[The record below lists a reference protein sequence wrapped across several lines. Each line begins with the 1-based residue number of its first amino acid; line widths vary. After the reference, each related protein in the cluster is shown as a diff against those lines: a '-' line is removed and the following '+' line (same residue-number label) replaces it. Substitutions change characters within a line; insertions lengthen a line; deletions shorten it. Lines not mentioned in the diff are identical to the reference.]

1 MIAGSSPI
9 SSVVAAPANGSRWRA
24 VLADVTRSRS
34 ALAGSFIL
42 VVLLLT
48 TLLGPLVWT
57 VDPVAVDLTQRFSVP
72 VWAEGGAWL
81 HPLGT
86 DNLGR
91 DVLARLLNGARI
103 SLLVAFSTVIV
114 SMLVGVTLGV
124 VSGYF
129 GGHVDSVIMRIG
141 DIFLAYPFMLLTIS
155 IIAILGPSL
164 VNLIL
169 VLALSDWV
177 TYARTI
183 RGSVLSVKTRE
194 FVTAAHAIGSS
205 HTYIIG
211 RHILPN
217 VMAPV
222 LVLGTV
228 RAANYIIWESGLSF
242 LGMGVPPPTAT
253 WGMMLAEGR
262 NYILNAGWL
271 ITLPGIAIMLT
282 ILSINLLGDGLR
294 DVFDPRLKRTL
305 K

>member
-1 MIAGSSPI
+1 MT
-9 SSVVAAPANGSRWRA
+9 VVASQPSSSLATPAVPGRWQALGSA
-24 VLADVTRSRS
+24 VVRSRS
-34 ALAGSFIL
+34 ALAGGIL
-42 VVLLLT
+42 LAMLLLAAI
-48 TLLGPLVWT
+48 LGPLAWA
-57 VDPVAVDLTQRFSVP
+57 VDPVGVDLLHRFSPP
-72 VWAEGGAWL
+72 VWGQGGQWL

-86 DNLGR
+86 DNMGR

-103 SLLVAFSTVIV
+103 SLLVAFSTVAV
-114 SMLVGVTLGV
+114 SLLVGVTLGV

-129 GGHVDSVIMRIG
+129 GGHVDALIMRIG

-183 RGSVLSVKTRE
+183 RGSVLSVKSRE

-205 HTYIIG
+205 HGFIIG

-217 VMAPV
+217 VLAPV

-271 ITLPGIAIMLT
+271 ITLPGVAIMLT

-294 DVFDPRLKRTL
+294 DIFDPRLTRTP

>member
-1 MIAGSSPI
+1 MTVAPSQPSAG
-9 SSVVAAPANGSRWRA
+9 VAQVASGNRW
-24 VLADVTRSRS
+24 LAFGATVARSRS
-34 ALAGSFIL
+34 ALAGGIL
-42 VVLLLT
+42 LAVLLLAAA
-48 TLLGPLVWT
+48 LGPVIWA
-57 VDPVAVDLTQRFSVP
+57 VDPVAVDLLHRFSPP
-72 VWAEGGAWL
+72 VWADGGEWL

-86 DNLGR
+86 DNMGR

-103 SLLVAFSTVIV
+103 SLLVAFSTVAV
-114 SMLVGVTLGV
+114 SLLVGVTLGV
-124 VSGYF
+124 ISGYF
-129 GGHVDSVIMRIG
+129 GGHVDALIMRVG

-155 IIAILGPSL
+155 IIAVLGPSL
-164 VNLIL
+164 INLIL

-183 RGSVLSVKTRE
+183 RGSVLSVKSRE

-205 HTYIIG
+205 NAFIIG

-262 NYILNAGWL
+262 NYIMNAGWL
-271 ITLPGIAIMLT
+271 ITLPGVAIMLT

-294 DVFDPRLKRTL
+294 DIFDPRLTRTP

>member
-1 MIAGSSPI
+1 MTASSLPKLSGAVAQSKSSRLRDVIA
-9 SSVVAAPANGSRWRA
+9 N
-24 VLADVTRSRS
+24 LMRSRS
-34 ALAGSFIL
+34 AFVGGVILAM
-42 VVLLLT
+42 LLIT
-48 TLLGPLVWT
+48 TLLGPLVWA
-57 VDPVAVDLTQRFSVP
+57 VDPVAVDLTHRFSVP
-72 VWAEGGAWL
+72 VWSEGGSWL

-103 SLLVAFSTVIV
+103 SLLVAFSTVFV

-129 GGHVDSVIMRIG
+129 GGHVDSIIMRIG

-164 VNLIL
+164 LNLIL

-183 RGSVLSVKTRE
+183 RGSVLSVKSRE

-205 HTYIIG
+205 HVFIIG
-211 RHILPN
+211 KHILPN